1 MNKFTKHIFL
11 GVLAMILN
19 GCQQDSTD
27 IPYTEVVKGDLQAHS
42 SEFRQ
47 EVIKAADGVY
57 VAVGFGLANVI
68 MIEGEDGVV
77 IVDSLESINAAA
89 KVKAEFRKITDK
101 PIRAIILTHNHADHV
116 FGTQAFIEGEGDIP
130 VYAHSTTNDHINKV
144 INILRPAL
152 YERSMRMF
160 GTFLPDSQRPNDG
173 IGPFLDMTSM
183 KNVGLI
189 RPTHTFDDELSLNIA
204 GIQLQ
209 LIHAPGETDDQI
221 ILWLPD
227 KKVLLPADNFYKSFP
242 NLYTIRGTAYRDVL
256 QWVSSLDAMRRLE
269 PEVLVPS
276 HTRPVIGRQQISD
289 RLTNYRDAIQY
300 VHDQTIRGINL
311 GLTQDQL
318 ATSIQLPPHLIND
331 PYLQPF
337 YGSVPFS
344 VRGIFS
350 GYLGW
355 FSGSAVDLNPLTTP
369 QRARRWEAALAEG
382 SPLLKQAQLASDEND
397 LQWALE
403 LVEMVL
409 ALDSDN
415 VTAQSLKTS
424 VLTHLSEQSSN
435 APERNYLLSQALE
448 TSGALEIEQPE
459 MSETPLATILSFPID
474 NIMRAMPVNLKAEDC
489 LETRLVVGFS
499 FPDVNQEYTITIR
512 QGIAEVQDRLIENN
526 NVKVTVSTDTWKSIV
541 TEHRN
546 ILAAYATGDL
556 VVDGSI
562 KDLVHFLSL
571 FQRG

>member
-1 MNKFTKHIFL
+1 MLFSL
-11 GVLAMILN
+11 GFSTMVLV
-19 GCQQDSTD
+19 GCQQESADA
-27 IPYTEVVKGDLQAHS
+27 PLAKVVAGDLQAHS
-42 SEFRQ
+42 SEFKQ
-47 EVIKAADGVY
+47 EVIRVADGVY

-68 MIEGEDGVV
+68 MIEGRDGVV
-77 IVDSLESINAAA
+77 IVDTMESINAAS

-101 PIRAIILTHNHADHV
+101 PIRAIVLTHNHADHV
-116 FGTQAFIEGEGDIP
+116 FGAQAFIEGEGDIP
-130 VYAHSTTNDHINKV
+130 IYAHSTTNEHINKV
-144 INILRPAL
+144 INVLRPAL
-152 YERSMRMF
+152 YKRSMRMF
-160 GTFLPDSQRPNDG
+160 GTFLADSQRPNDG

-183 KNVGLI
+183 KNVGLV

-256 QWVSSLDAMRRLE
+256 QWVSSLDAMRRLM

-276 HTRPVIGRQQISD
+276 HGRPVSGKENIKD

-318 ATSIQLPPHLIND
+318 ATSIQLPPHLTHD

-337 YGSVPFS
+337 YGSVPS
-344 VRGIFS
+344 AVRSIFS

-355 FSGSAVDLNPLTTP
+355 FSGSAVDLNSLTTP
-369 QRARRWEAALAEG
+369 QRAKRWEEALAEG
-382 SPLLKQAQLASDEND
+382 SPLLQQAQSALAKND

-403 LVEMVL
+403 LAEMVL
-409 ALDSDN
+409 ALDSGN
-415 VTAQSLKTS
+415 IAAQSLKVS
-424 VLTHLSEQSSN
+424 ALTNLSEQSSN

-448 TSGALEIEQPE
+448 ASGALTIEQPE
-459 MSETPLATILSFPID
+459 MSETPLATVLSFPID
-474 NIMRAMPVNLKAEDC
+474 NIMRSMPVNLKAEEC
-489 LETRLVVGFS
+489 LDTHLVVGFS
-499 FPDVNQEYTITIR
+499 FPNVNQEYTVTIR
-512 QGIAEVQDRLIENN
+512 RGVAEVQDNLVENS
-526 NVKVTVSTDTWKSIV
+526 NVKVTVASDTWKSIV

-546 ILAAYATGDL
+546 ILSAYATGDL
-556 VVDGSI
+556 VVEGSI